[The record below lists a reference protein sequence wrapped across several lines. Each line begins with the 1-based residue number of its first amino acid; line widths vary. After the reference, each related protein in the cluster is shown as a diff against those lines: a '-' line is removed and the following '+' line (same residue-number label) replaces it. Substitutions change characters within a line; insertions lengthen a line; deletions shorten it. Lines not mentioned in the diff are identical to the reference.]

1 MWNELLKNKKR
12 KMNKRSLYIYMSVV
26 LALLSISGTAQEM
39 LSKQEA
45 INAVLENNFGI
56 KVATN
61 LTEIAENNAAF
72 LNSGYL
78 PSLTGIAGANYNI
91 EDQDATFQDGSVRR
105 EDGAETVRYNASIN
119 MDYLLFDGLGRHYNY
134 KALKEQYNLS
144 ALEAR
149 ETIETTIL
157 QLFSVYYEV
166 ARLTENVT
174 VLEETLE
181 NTKERL
187 TRAEYQFEY
196 GQNTKLEVLNA
207 QVDITADSVNLMNSL
222 QQLRNTKRD
231 LTVILNQDL
240 ERQFNVDTLVAFT
253 NELRLEEF
261 LREAEQNNIR
271 LLQAEQNIIIS
282 DYAYKSGKGLFL
294 PRVGLTGSYGWNQG
308 NFPSTNFL
316 ASNTTYGFSGGVNLT
331 WNLFDGGG
339 AITTL
344 RNAKLQ
350 INNQELFQQQI
361 RTEVKRDIANA
372 KGNYENRLA
381 IYRMQESNV
390 EVAQSNFERSDERY
404 KSGQISS
411 LELRQ
416 AQLNLLN
423 ARTTKNLAKYEAKL
437 AELELLQ
444 LTGQLLTIDF

>member
-1 MWNELLKNKKR
+1 
-12 KMNKRSLYIYMSVV
+12 MNKRSLYIYVSVIFV
-26 LALLSISGTAQEM
+26 IISAPVRAQEM

-45 INAVLENNFGI
+45 IRTVLENNFGI

-61 LTEIAENNAAF
+61 FTEIAKNNASI

-78 PSLTGIAGANYNI
+78 PALRALAGTNYNL
-91 EDQDATFQDGSVRR
+91 EDENASYQDGSVKN
-105 EDGAETVRYNASIN
+105 DANAETIRYNASIN
-119 MDYLLFDGLGRHYNY
+119 FDYLLFDGLGRHYNY
-134 KALKEQYNLS
+134 KTLKEQYNLS
-144 ALEAR
+144 ELEAR

-166 ARLTENVT
+166 ARLTENVS

-196 GQNTKLEVLNA
+196 GQNTRLEVLNA
-207 QVDITADSVNLMNSL
+207 QVDITADRVNLMNSQ

-231 LTVILNQDL
+231 LTVILNEDL
-240 ERQFNVDTLVAFT
+240 ERQFEVDTLVRFT
-253 NELRLEEF
+253 NKLELETF
-261 LREAEQNNIR
+261 LNDAENNNVR
-271 LLQAEQNIIIS
+271 LLQAQQNIVINN
-282 DYAYKSGKGLFL
+282 YAYKAGKGLFL
-294 PRVGLTGSYGWNQG
+294 PRVGLTGSYGWNEG

-316 ASNTTYGFSGGVNLT
+316 ASNTTYGLSGGLNLT
-331 WNLFDGGG
+331 WNLFDGGS
-339 AITTL
+339 AITAL
-344 RNAKLQ
+344 KNAKLQ
-350 INNQELFQQQI
+350 ISNQELFQKQI
-361 RTEVKRDIANA
+361 KTEVNRDIANA

-390 EVAQSNFERSDERY
+390 EVAQSNFKRSDERY
-404 KSGQISS
+404 RSGQISS

-437 AELELLQ
+437 AEVELLQ
-444 LTGQLLTIDF
+444 LTGQLLTVDF